1 MILSDT
7 SIKKAIKDKRIVINP
22 YSEKDVQPASV
33 DVHLSNTILIFKNSV
48 APYIDLKDEIPDLTE
63 DLSSLA
69 SDIEDL
75 ELIVFQKDQ
84 KIKFRDGQINNL
96 KIQLQDNK
104 AQLENTIKELD
115 NIKGLYAAIISSND
129 NSVPLD
135 DLNILQD
142 KFNALN
148 KENEK
153 NIVEINNLNNQI
165 KDLDNNLLSVDQ
177 NQKDVKI
184 ENQKLKQENKSL
196 FAKNLKLNETIS
208 NLENEIN
215 EQRIEIEMYLEKIK
229 ELKDKSHHG
238 G

>member
-1 MILSDT
+1 MSGFVGVRARKRRRNIFLT
-7 SIKKAIKDKRIVINP
+7 LGFLIIVASI
-22 YSEKDVQPASV
+22 YF
-33 DVHLSNTILIFKNSV
+33 IFPTFQFNMNDPV
-48 APYIDLKDEIPDLTE
+48 PDENLIPDPTE
-63 DLSSLA
+63 DLTSLA

-208 NLENEIN
+208 NLENKIN
-215 EQRIEIEMYLEKIK
+215 EQSIEVEMYLEQIK